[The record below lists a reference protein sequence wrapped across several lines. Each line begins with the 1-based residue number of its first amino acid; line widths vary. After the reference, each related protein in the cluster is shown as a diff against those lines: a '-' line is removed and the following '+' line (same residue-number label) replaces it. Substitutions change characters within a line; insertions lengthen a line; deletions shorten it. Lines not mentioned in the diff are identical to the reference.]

1 MLEVDV
7 AKEELADKK
16 QLEASKLQLRG
27 ELKRK
32 IALETMLNTL
42 DVSLDIVNC
51 VIIEDSF
58 TEAFSL
64 LTDGA
69 TAHGNDGREGEN

>member
-16 QLEASKLQLRG
+16 QLEASKLQLHG

-51 VIIEDSF
+51 VIFEVV
-58 TEAFSL
+58 L
-64 LTDGA
+64 LKHFINRLSNSTWK
-69 TAHGNDGREGEN
+69 

>member
-7 AKEELADKK
+7 AKKDLADRK
-16 QLEASKLQLRG
+16 QLEASKLQLHG

-42 DVSLDIVNC
+42 DVSMDTVNC
-51 VIIEDSF
+51 VEI
-58 TEAFSL
+58 
-64 LTDGA
+64 
-69 TAHGNDGREGEN
+69 HVVY

>member
-51 VIIEDSF
+51 VIIEVV
-58 TEAFSL
+58 L
-64 LTDGA
+64 LK
-69 TAHGNDGREGEN
+69 HFLF